1 MQLLKFLQI
10 YFLHKNYTIQIKKYE
25 NFQYIFI
32 FPSKFDIEKLS
43 DTQLIFN
50 LRLIGN
56 LNIDVKHKMLQQT
69 FYFFFY
75 FIPTF
80 QDFQNKSRNL

>member
-10 YFLHKNYTIQIKKYE
+10 YSIHKNYTIQIKKYL
-25 NFQYIFI
+25 NFLYIFI

-69 FYFFFY
+69 FFFSVS
-75 FIPTF
+75 F
-80 QDFQNKSRNL
+80 QSFKDFQNKSRNL